1 MTLYEKK
8 VKSGYITLTRTF
20 PLRDIYFLMRGF
32 TFFAIFK
39 LLTLNY
45 FRELKIYKKQSFT
58 SSRIILSLITKK
70 LTLL

>member
-1 MTLYEKK
+1 MTLYEQK

-45 FRELKIYKKQSFT
+45 FRELKIYKKTKLYIIAHYTFT
-58 SSRIILSLITKK
+58 DY
-70 LTLL
+70 